1 MTIPVGV
8 LQDMRTK
15 TAHPTLMNALQI
27 ISHVKMEALA
37 LTRYGL
43 KNMQENKNENRE
55 DIAVDSFVC
64 VEKYLFYLFYDFKFK
79 S

>member
-1 MTIPVGV
+1 
-8 LQDMRTK
+8 
-15 TAHPTLMNALQI
+15 
-27 ISHVKMEALA
+27 MEALA

-79 S
+79 SWLFSRRLGAVIMIICWYG